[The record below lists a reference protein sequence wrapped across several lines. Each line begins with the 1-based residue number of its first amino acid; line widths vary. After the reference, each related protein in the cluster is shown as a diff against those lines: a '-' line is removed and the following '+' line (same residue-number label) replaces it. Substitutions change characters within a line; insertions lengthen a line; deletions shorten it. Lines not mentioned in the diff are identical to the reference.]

1 MVYRCCN
8 PGKCPQELFC
18 ATSNISEISV
28 SHLSK
33 IGSNTDWSEETLE
46 LEIGKVLCGRLK
58 VPPKV

>member
-1 MVYRCCN
+1 
-8 PGKCPQELFC
+8 
-18 ATSNISEISV
+18 V

-58 VPPKV
+58 VPPKVGNLCGRLYF